1 VKNARRTT
9 GDEDS
14 PSQLYV
20 SACRI
25 YDHPHDNQ
33 VVGLF
38 EDEATVAVGGQLSV
52 HFRGLARLTASRI
65 HAASLAPQK
74 ITARAHQHAR
84 DAVVRKAADLL
95 TPLRKSKGPAD
106 CAAGPR

>member
-20 SACRI
+20 SACTI
-25 YDHPHDNQ
+25 YDHPRDNQ

-38 EDEATVAVGGQLSV
+38 
-52 HFRGLARLTASRI
+52 
-65 HAASLAPQK
+65 
-74 ITARAHQHAR
+74 
-84 DAVVRKAADLL
+84 
-95 TPLRKSKGPAD
+95 
-106 CAAGPR
+106 